1 VRQLLKARPDQ
12 EDVPLGRPAK
22 VLDAWYRS
30 AGFQSPDGR
39 PIDLPYEGEQ
49 YSFHGLVREAG
60 GDIPPRAMLKELLH
74 AGSVVKLPDDKYR
87 VVSKTFIPDPAE
99 PEAIQ
104 GAGQAVSDLLRTINN
119 NLFVDSPTG
128 AMLERRVLGEDVAL
142 QDARKFRR
150 FATVEAEKLL
160 ELLNDWI
167 TTQDTFRR
175 FEHSETRTARIG
187 LGVYLFEDESD
198 RNGSDSLE

>member
-1 VRQLLKARPDQ
+1 
-12 EDVPLGRPAK
+12 
-22 VLDAWYRS
+22 
-30 AGFQSPDGR
+30 
-39 PIDLPYEGEQ
+39 
-49 YSFHGLVREAG
+49 
-60 GDIPPRAMLKELLH
+60 MLKELLH

-99 PEAIQ
+99 AEAIQ

-119 NLFVDSPTG
+119 NLFVESSTG
-128 AMLERRVLGEDVAL
+128 AMLERRVLGEGVSL

-150 FATVEAEKLL
+150 FATIEAEKLL

-175 FEHSETRTARIG
+175 YEDPDIRTARIG
-187 LGVYLFEDESD
+187 LGVYLFEDEGDRSD
-198 RNGSDSLE
+198 NDSHK